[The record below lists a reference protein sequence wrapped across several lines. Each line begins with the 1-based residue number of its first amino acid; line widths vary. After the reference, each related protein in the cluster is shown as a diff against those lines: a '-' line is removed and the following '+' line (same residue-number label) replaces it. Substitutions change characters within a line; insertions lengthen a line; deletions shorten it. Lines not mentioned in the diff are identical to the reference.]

1 MLTYSEGSETVPVY
15 NEDYTSSNTEETD
28 TNGGIRNIT
37 SSNMKR
43 DVIMQQNSGSSIPVT
58 AKVVEPKIEG
68 AIVTAEGG
76 GDINIKSD
84 IIQAVAAVTG
94 LGTYKI
100 QVFPMQNE

>member
-1 MLTYSEGSETVPVY
+1 MLTYSEGSEIVPIY
-15 NEDYTSSNTEETD
+15 NEDYTSSDTEETD

-43 DVIMQQNSGSSIPVT
+43 DVIMQQSSGNSTPVT
-58 AKVVEPKIEG
+58 AKVIKPKIEG

-76 GDINIKSD
+76 GDINIKSN

-100 QVFPMQNE
+100 QVFSMQNN